1 MSTDQDAEGEPED
14 DVQAPAPP
22 AFASLGH
29 ADADDLET
37 QTANQKMQARIK
49 ASVAKD
55 IKKMLL
61 SSKAYVKHHTP
72 PPHISPAKLSA
83 LAAPR
88 PALMHP
94 ETHLACMLKDP
105 IEYARLKTE
114 QLKAT
119 RQKQDQEAQEEAK
132 AAAVLQK
139 QLHGFQLWRQQRK
152 ELKASIEQAAAKE
165 DKQYGAALSKY
176 VAYKAQT
183 ELARRPPDPAPPRPA
198 APRSGTRCHRAV
210 QGASHTACPKEPR
223 AVSPIHS
230 QLLQQ
235 HWAPGHVVL
244 LTHLQRARAQPTAG
258 ACRRGR
264 GNSGRGRPG
273 SSRHGHAALVAALR
287 PPCAPGGAGCR
298 GGNEPGEWGAR
309 VACLQAADLVV
320 VGSWHQV
327 AEALASVTCPV
338 MYLEQGHEQLGS
350 QQRPPGGE
358 QQQASGAR
366 LGEREA
372 VLFSAMMR
380 LPALLAAVSPS
391 VAQTLSH
398 RFDRLSL
405 LVPNGI
411 DTGQWMGAQHDPG
424 PGLAPAPLLHPDPAG
439 EARPG
444 QPQYRVL
451 LVGHPGLAIKDFPTA
466 LAVLQSVSQALGR
479 LHVTWV
485 CQAEP
490 PPVALDWCGPSVTWK
505 LEVTPP
511 QDALPALFHGHH
523 ALLMTSR
530 SEGWSLP
537 VLEAMASGVPPVITA
552 CGGPEAFALH
562 EYNCL
567 LAQVGDVAGLAAC
580 LARVLTDPALA
591 RRLAVAGKVT
601 AQHYDLQRMGAAML
615 QALRACVA
623 CRLECALARSV
634 MADAILEACRM
645 ACEAA
650 DEAAK
655 FAALA

>member
-1 MSTDQDAEGEPED
+1 MQDSDASIAQLPPVPWVTQKWPCSDWPCKPGTYMLEPCLLLDRAAAACAVTMPSESSTPLKVAVLLPHHRITGGLLILLRHAQLLHEAGHYVTVLYRAPAIQPAPKSQGQSPPSTASCPSSTGHQAMSCSSPTCSGPGRSPQ
-14 DVQAPAPP
+14 QAPAGGVEATAAEGGQGVAGTAMPP
-22 AFASLGH
+22 WWPPS
-29 ADADDLET
+29 
-37 QTANQKMQARIK
+37 ARP
-49 ASVAKD
+49 VPQ
-55 IKKMLL
+55 
-61 SSKAYVKHHTP
+61 VV
-72 PPHISPAKLSA
+72 
-83 LAAPR
+83 LAAG
-88 PALMHP
+88 
-94 ETHLACMLKDP
+94 
-105 IEYARLKTE
+105 
-114 QLKAT
+114 
-119 RQKQDQEAQEEAK
+119 EAM
-132 AAAVLQK
+132 
-139 QLHGFQLWRQQRK
+139 
-152 ELKASIEQAAAKE
+152 
-165 DKQYGAALSKY
+165 
-176 VAYKAQT
+176 
-183 ELARRPPDPAPPRPA
+183 
-198 APRSGTRCHRAV
+198 
-210 QGASHTACPKEPR
+210 
-223 AVSPIHS
+223 S
-230 QLLQQ
+230 Q
-235 HWAPGHVVL
+235 
-244 LTHLQRARAQPTAG
+244 
-258 ACRRGR
+258 
-264 GNSGRGRPG
+264 
-273 SSRHGHAALVAALR
+273 
-287 PPCAPGGAGCR
+287 
-298 GGNEPGEWGAR
+298 
-309 VACLQAADLVV
+309 VACLQAADVVV

-391 VAQTLSH
+391 VAHSLSH
-398 RFDRLSL
+398 RFGRLSL

-424 PGLAPAPLLHPDPAG
+424 PGLAPAPLLHPDPAS

-490 PPVALDWCGPSVTWK
+490 PPAALDWCGPSVTWK

-511 QDALPALFHGHH
+511 QDALPALFRGHQ

-562 EYNCL
+562 EHNCL

-580 LARVLTDPALA
+580 LARVLTDQALA
-591 RRLAVAGKVT
+591 RRLAVAGMVT
-601 AQHYDLQRMGAAML
+601 AQHYDLRRMGAAML

>member
-1 MSTDQDAEGEPED
+1 
-14 DVQAPAPP
+14 
-22 AFASLGH
+22 
-29 ADADDLET
+29 
-37 QTANQKMQARIK
+37 
-49 ASVAKD
+49 
-55 IKKMLL
+55 
-61 SSKAYVKHHTP
+61 
-72 PPHISPAKLSA
+72 
-83 LAAPR
+83 
-88 PALMHP
+88 
-94 ETHLACMLKDP
+94 
-105 IEYARLKTE
+105 
-114 QLKAT
+114 
-119 RQKQDQEAQEEAK
+119 
-132 AAAVLQK
+132 
-139 QLHGFQLWRQQRK
+139 
-152 ELKASIEQAAAKE
+152 
-165 DKQYGAALSKY
+165 
-176 VAYKAQT
+176 
-183 ELARRPPDPAPPRPA
+183 
-198 APRSGTRCHRAV
+198 
-210 QGASHTACPKEPR
+210 
-223 AVSPIHS
+223 
-230 QLLQQ
+230 
-235 HWAPGHVVL
+235 
-244 LTHLQRARAQPTAG
+244 
-258 ACRRGR
+258 
-264 GNSGRGRPG
+264 
-273 SSRHGHAALVAALR
+273 
-287 PPCAPGGAGCR
+287 
-298 GGNEPGEWGAR
+298 
-309 VACLQAADLVV
+309 VACLQAADVVV

-350 QQRPPGGE
+350 QQRPLGGE

-372 VLFSAMMR
+372 ALFSAMMR

-391 VAQTLSH
+391 VAHTLSH

-411 DTGQWMGAQHDPG
+411 DTGQWMGALHDPG
-424 PGLAPAPLLHPDPAG
+424 PGLAPAPLPHPDPAS

-451 LVGHPGLAIKDFPTA
+451 LVGHPGLAIKANPAKGTDCGTASVAALLLLHSWLEEGGRLHCCVAADFPTA

-490 PPVALDWCGPSVTWK
+490 PPAALDWCGPSVTWK

-511 QDALPALFHGHH
+511 QDALPALFRGHQ

-562 EYNCL
+562 EHNCL

-580 LARVLTDPALA
+580 LARVLTDQALA
-591 RRLAVAGKVT
+591 RRLAVAGMVT
-601 AQHYDLQRMGAAML
+601 AQHYDLRRMGAAML

>member
-1 MSTDQDAEGEPED
+1 
-14 DVQAPAPP
+14 
-22 AFASLGH
+22 
-29 ADADDLET
+29 
-37 QTANQKMQARIK
+37 
-49 ASVAKD
+49 
-55 IKKMLL
+55 
-61 SSKAYVKHHTP
+61 
-72 PPHISPAKLSA
+72 
-83 LAAPR
+83 
-88 PALMHP
+88 
-94 ETHLACMLKDP
+94 MLKDP

-132 AAAVLQK
+132 AAAVLQE

-183 ELARRPPDPAPPRPA
+183 ELAR
-198 APRSGTRCHRAV
+198 
-210 QGASHTACPKEPR
+210 
-223 AVSPIHS
+223 
-230 QLLQQ
+230 
-235 HWAPGHVVL
+235 
-244 LTHLQRARAQPTAG
+244 
-258 ACRRGR
+258 
-264 GNSGRGRPG
+264 
-273 SSRHGHAALVAALR
+273 
-287 PPCAPGGAGCR
+287 
-298 GGNEPGEWGAR
+298 
-309 VACLQAADLVV
+309 
-320 VGSWHQV
+320 
-327 AEALASVTCPV
+327 
-338 MYLEQGHEQLGS
+338 
-350 QQRPPGGE
+350 
-358 QQQASGAR
+358 

-372 VLFSAMMR
+372 VLFSAMMQ

-391 VAQTLSH
+391 VAHTLSH
-398 RFDRLSL
+398 RFGRLSL

-411 DTGQWMGAQHDPG
+411 DTGQWMGALHDPG
-424 PGLAPAPLLHPDPAG
+424 PGLAPAPLPHPDPAS

-490 PPVALDWCGPSVTWK
+490 PPAALDWCGPSVTWK

-511 QDALPALFHGHH
+511 QDALPALFRGHQ

-562 EYNCL
+562 EHNCL
-567 LAQVGDVAGLAAC
+567 LAQ
-580 LARVLTDPALA
+580 
-591 RRLAVAGKVT
+591 
-601 AQHYDLQRMGAAML
+601 
-615 QALRACVA
+615 
-623 CRLECALARSV
+623 
-634 MADAILEACRM
+634 
-645 ACEAA
+645 
-650 DEAAK
+650 
-655 FAALA
+655 